1 MATLERAHSGG
12 HLPTVA
18 PSLAIIRRVR
28 ILAWNIGG
36 GSRGGI
42 SDVVLAAAPDVAVLS
57 DCRPSRYVSLAT
69 KLRAAGFDWM
79 AGTNQGDYTGLIIA
93 SKTPMQPGST
103 SSRVLPGHWCH
114 VWLPEARISVVGI
127 YGPLRRK
134 GVANLVKAFWD
145 ELVQSAKQLT
155 TDTAVVVGDLNTA
168 VAPYDT
174 TSGLPL
180 PASKELQ
187 RLADDGWRDIYREI
201 HGDQLAYSYWD
212 RRGAYRIDHAMLSP
226 AAPPARY
233 AHYLRELAGYQLG
246 GWSRDPQ
253 AMVASDHAALLFDI

>member
-1 MATLERAHSGG
+1 
-12 HLPTVA
+12 
-18 PSLAIIRRVR
+18 VR
-28 ILAWNIGG
+28 ILAWNICG
-36 GSRGGI
+36 GSRRGI
-42 SDVVLAAAPDVAVLS
+42 SEVVRAAEPDVAVLS
-57 DCRPSRYVSLAT
+57 ECRPSRYVDLAVE
-69 KLRAAGFDWM
+69 LRADGFDWVV
-79 AGTNQGDYTGLIIA
+79 GTNQADYTGLLIA
-93 SKTPMQPGST
+93 SKTPMRPGST

-114 VWLPEARISVVGI
+114 VWLPAARVSLVGI
-127 YGPLRRK
+127 YGPLRHK
-134 GVANLVKAFWD
+134 GVANLVPAFWD
-145 ELVQSAKQLT
+145 ELIQSARQLT
-155 TDTAVVVGDLNTA
+155 TATAVVVGDLNTA
-168 VAPYDT
+168 VAPCDT